1 MNNFP
6 SLEQIVL
13 VVAVCLL
20 FALVGPGEPFYYDGP
35 QIHLTAVKWMDK
47 E

>member
-1 MNNFP
+1 MNSFS

-13 VVAVCLL
+13 AVVVCFL
-20 FALVGPGEPFYYDGP
+20 FALVGPGEPFYYHGP
-35 QIHLTAVKWMDK
+35 QVDVTAVKWMDK